1 MWSVVLILHSHRLVK
16 RLLNVLIVI
25 AGLLTAGHVLRVVH
39 AAERLDLRV
48 SPTVSVAPAQ
58 VIVRA
63 IVEHDSE
70 NRELEIVA
78 DSLDFYRRTV
88 VELDGEQAPKTT
100 ELKLLDI
107 PGGEY
112 NVSATLTTIHGN
124 KMTVRRS
131 VTVMSGPALLR

>member
-1 MWSVVLILHSHRLVK
+1 MK
-16 RLLNVLIVI
+16 RLLNVLIVV
-25 AGLLTAGHVLRVVH
+25 AGLLTAGQVLRVVH
-39 AAERLDLRV
+39 AAERLDLKV
-48 SPTVSVAPAQ
+48 SPTVSIAPAQ
-58 VIVRA
+58 VSVRA
-63 IVEHDSE
+63 IVERDSE

-88 VELDGEQAPKTT
+88 VELDGERAPKTT

-112 NVSATLTTIHGN
+112 NVSATLTTMHGD
-124 KMTVRRS
+124 KLTVRRS

>member
-1 MWSVVLILHSHRLVK
+1 MKRFVNAALIAAAVFLTTGQVV
-16 RLLNVLIVI
+16 
-25 AGLLTAGHVLRVVH
+25 RVVH
-39 AAERLDLRV
+39 ATERLVLKV
-48 SPTVSVAPAQ
+48 SPSVSVAPAS

-63 IVEHDSE
+63 MVEHDPE

-100 ELKLLDI
+100 ELKLIDI

-112 NVSATLTTIHGN
+112 EVTATLTTMHGN
-124 KMTVRRS
+124 KVSVRRS
-131 VTVMSGPALLR
+131 VMVMSGPALLR